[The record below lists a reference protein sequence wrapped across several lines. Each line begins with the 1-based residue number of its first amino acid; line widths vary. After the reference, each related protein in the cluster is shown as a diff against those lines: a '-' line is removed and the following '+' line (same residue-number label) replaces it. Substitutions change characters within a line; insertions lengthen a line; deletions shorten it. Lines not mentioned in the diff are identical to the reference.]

1 MENKLKETE
10 KNLQTRESKIVKDLK
25 VAKLKIQD
33 NLRKQEIYQNYIA
46 TLEQRNSEN
55 AQTVAR
61 LSTAVARAST
71 ISKPSFRRNMKLS
84 QQPDAKQLADIS
96 QLRKSESHQSNFNPN
111 KPARIPSAKP
121 HDFNSHLAYKNQ
133 MENSGEMKKQS
144 PIIPAIPIGSE
155 ESSKAATVKS

>member
-1 MENKLKETE
+1 
-10 KNLQTRESKIVKDLK
+10 

-46 TLEQRNSEN
+46 TLEQKNSES

-71 ISKPSFRRNMKLS
+71 ISKPSFRRNFKLS
-84 QQPDAKQLADIS
+84 QQPDVKQLDEINH
-96 QLRKSESHQSNFNPN
+96 LRMSESHKSNF

-121 HDFNSHLAYKNQ
+121 RSPSSNSALAN
-133 MENSGEMKKQS
+133 KK
-144 PIIPAIPIGSE
+144 PATTDST
-155 ESSKAATVKS
+155 S